1 LNELSEYKFCSYIF
15 SSYKNELEK
24 LFFFNKEQSI
34 VYSKIEIA
42 LEKYGNPKIISSENN
57 IRIVLEK
64 INNCQNL
71 ILIEEREKMINIL
84 GIALH
89 SRISQ
94 NKAEV
99 IHFAIDKEK
108 NKENLNILSMLM
120 EEIFRIYKRI
130 KAVESLEITYLQKEL
145 KIR

>member
-1 LNELSEYKFCSYIF
+1 MNELSEYKFCSYIP

-34 VYSKIEIA
+34 LYSKIEIA
-42 LEKYGNPKIISSENN
+42 LEKYGNPKIINSGNN
-57 IRIVLEK
+57 IRIVLDK

-71 ILIEEREKMINIL
+71 ILIEKREKKINIL

-108 NKENLNILSMLM
+108 NKENLNILIMLM
-120 EEIFRIYKRI
+120 EEMFRIYKRI
-130 KAVESLEITYLQKEL
+130 KGVESLEITYLQKEF
-145 KIR
+145 KIS